1 MISVKTYN
9 SYWQSMIARVMGI
22 NQAHL
27 VANEAQLA
35 KLLTK
40 DIEYPVL
47 IATIPSGD
55 PDSRD
60 SDSVSEKNTCL
71 IFILEKI
78 ADSDREGANID
89 MMDKLQLLMAEVK
102 NEMKADYE
110 DCDLPGHIVMSRL
123 ELQSMHQDPEY
134 NYLGHDGWSL
144 SFKFS
149 TLGY

>member
-1 MISVKTYN
+1 MISIITYN
-9 SYWQSMIARVMGI
+9 NYFQSMITRVPGI
-22 NQAHL
+22 MQVHL

-55 PDSRD
+55 NDSRD
-60 SDSVSEKNTCL
+60 SDSVVEKNTGL

-89 MMDKLQLLMAEVK
+89 MMDKLQLLMAGVK
-102 NEMKADYE
+102 NAMKADYE
-110 DCDLPGHIVMSRL
+110 DCDLPGHSVMSRL
-123 ELQSMHQDPEY
+123 ELQSMHQDPE
-134 NYLGHDGWSL
+134 
-144 SFKFS
+144 
-149 TLGY
+149 